1 MEILVNVLG
10 TELETIDSVKDTC
23 TSTNDFK
30 LHSIQQSLDLNYLD
44 VT

>member
-10 TELETIDSVKDTC
+10 TKLETIDSVKN
-23 TSTNDFK
+23 STNDFK